1 MIGKTV
7 SHYRVVDKLGGG
19 GMGVVYRAEDTKL
32 GRSVALKFLPEH
44 LARDP
49 QALERFRREAHAASA
64 LSHPGICTIHDIDE
78 HEGQPFL
85 AMELLEGQT
94 LRDRIGGKPLPV
106 DTLLDLGIQIADALD
121 AAHGKGI
128 VHRDLK
134 PANVF
139 VTARGQAKLLD
150 FGLAKLT
157 HEAVTS
163 DASALPTEAAP
174 ELTSPGTTVGTVA
187 YMSPEQVRG
196 ESLDARTDLFSLGVV
211 LYEMATGRQAFSGAT
226 TGVVFEAILNREP
239 VPVTEANPS
248 VPVELVHIIGK
259 ALEKDRE
266 LRCQTAAEIRADL
279 KRLRRDTSSAAKTKL
294 ASTSGAATAS
304 SVSVS
309 AGVPVVS
316 AAGRRAWRLIGAAAL
331 VGLAAASIVLWRR
344 PPAVPR
350 VTAIRQLTHDA
361 LRKFGVFTDGSR
373 AYYTANEASDPMAFR
388 LWQVPLVGG
397 DPVPLE
403 NPFRRPYIQGILP
416 GRGELVVEEDVRGTI
431 SDQLW
436 LLSTTGG
443 SARPLGDIEAGDSTP
458 SIDGQRIVY
467 SNENGVFVAR
477 IDGTG
482 SRRLLSTPST
492 ARLSP
497 DGQRLRY
504 GVFAGATGS
513 ILEATADGDGAH
525 PLLPLPPGW
534 SAYSGRWTPDG
545 RYYLF
550 GASREGETALW
561 ARREKG
567 RWPGSGRQS
576 SEPSRLT
583 SGPMTY
589 FWESLSPDGR
599 TIVALGQPPSTGGEL
614 VRYDAAASAFKPFL
628 GGLSAWDL
636 EFSRDGRWIAY
647 VRYPDGTLWR
657 SHADGTERRQLTF
670 PPATAMLPRWSPDG
684 QSIAYMSL
692 SPGEK
697 WNSLIVA
704 TEGGRARPVTD
715 QADVMDASWAPDGAK
730 LVVAESREHTTE
742 NPIRIQVVDLHTGK
756 LTSIPGSEGLR
767 SPRWSP
773 DGRSI
778 VALSADATR
787 LALYQFA
794 SGRWRDLV
802 AGGGEYLGY
811 PTWLHDGSRIQV
823 LSGGAIVRVG
833 AVDGQ
838 VEAVVGSEVARA
850 EQFVSLSPTSHCWM
864 GLAPD
869 DSPLL
874 LRRKSGSIEI
884 YALEVEWP

>member
-1 MIGKTV
+1 
-7 SHYRVVDKLGGG
+7 
-19 GMGVVYRAEDTKL
+19 
-32 GRSVALKFLPEH
+32 
-44 LARDP
+44 
-49 QALERFRREAHAASA
+49 
-64 LSHPGICTIHDIDE
+64 
-78 HEGQPFL
+78 
-85 AMELLEGQT
+85 
-94 LRDRIGGKPLPV
+94 
-106 DTLLDLGIQIADALD
+106 
-121 AAHGKGI
+121 
-128 VHRDLK
+128 
-134 PANVF
+134 
-139 VTARGQAKLLD
+139 
-150 FGLAKLT
+150 
-157 HEAVTS
+157 
-163 DASALPTEAAP
+163 
-174 ELTSPGTTVGTVA
+174 
-187 YMSPEQVRG
+187 
-196 ESLDARTDLFSLGVV
+196 
-211 LYEMATGRQAFSGAT
+211 
-226 TGVVFEAILNREP
+226 
-239 VPVTEANPS
+239 
-248 VPVELVHIIGK
+248 
-259 ALEKDRE
+259 
-266 LRCQTAAEIRADL
+266 
-279 KRLRRDTSSAAKTKL
+279 
-294 ASTSGAATAS
+294 
-304 SVSVS
+304 
-309 AGVPVVS
+309 
-316 AAGRRAWRLIGAAAL
+316 
-331 VGLAAASIVLWRR
+331 
-344 PPAVPR
+344 
-350 VTAIRQLTHDA
+350 
-361 LRKFGVFTDGSR
+361 
-373 AYYTANEASDPMAFR
+373 
-388 LWQVPLVGG
+388 
-397 DPVPLE
+397 
-403 NPFRRPYIQGILP
+403 
-416 GRGELVVEEDVRGTI
+416 
-431 SDQLW
+431 
-436 LLSTTGG
+436 
-443 SARPLGDIEAGDSTP
+443 
-458 SIDGQRIVY
+458 
-467 SNENGVFVAR
+467 
-477 IDGTG
+477 
-482 SRRLLSTPST
+482 
-492 ARLSP
+492 
-497 DGQRLRY
+497 
-504 GVFAGATGS
+504 
-513 ILEATADGDGAH
+513 
-525 PLLPLPPGW
+525 
-534 SAYSGRWTPDG
+534 
-545 RYYLF
+545 
-550 GASREGETALW
+550 
-561 ARREKG
+561 
-567 RWPGSGRQS
+567 
-576 SEPSRLT
+576 
-583 SGPMTY
+583 MTY

-811 PTWLHDGSRIQV
+811 PTWMHDGSRIQV